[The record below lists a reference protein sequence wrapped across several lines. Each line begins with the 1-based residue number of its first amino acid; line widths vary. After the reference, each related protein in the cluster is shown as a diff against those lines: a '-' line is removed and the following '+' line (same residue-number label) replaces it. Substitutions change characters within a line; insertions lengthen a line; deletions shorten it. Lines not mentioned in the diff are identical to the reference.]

1 MRSARPSV
9 GAQVGI
15 AGVSYRL
22 PATALGLDELEARG
36 ALRSPR
42 ATLAGFGFR
51 RAYLAETETALEMAL
66 GAAGDLLDETGT
78 APDDV
83 GVVLYAGALAS
94 SSTLAEPSTDGA
106 ALHLPDVTDLFRY
119 PVSRIQAELDLIRAA
134 AIGVGQQA
142 CASLFSALRIGRDM
156 LVAEPDLGAVL
167 CVAADRFPPHAPR
180 EMVYNVVS
188 DGASAAL
195 LRRDWPANRILA
207 CGHVTKGACWDAA
220 GMENEIIAAY
230 FPTARAVIHDTL
242 ERAGLEPDDIA
253 WIVPHNVSLRSW
265 EILLGVLGLPREKLF
280 ADNIA
285 RVGHTI
291 ASDNLLNLRDL
302 LDSGRL
308 RRGDRL
314 LLFTFGF
321 GLNWSCMV
329 VEH

>member
-1 MRSARPSV
+1 MRTACPSHD
-9 GAQVGI
+9 QHVGI

-22 PATALGLDELEARG
+22 PATAIGLEELETRG
-36 ALRSPR
+36 ALRSP
-42 ATLAGFGFR
+42 ATTLAGFGFR
-51 RAYLAETETALEMAL
+51 RVHLAETETALEMAL
-66 GAAGDLLDETGT
+66 AAARDLLAETRT
-78 APDDV
+78 DPAEV
-83 GVVLYAGALAS
+83 GAVLYAGALAS
-94 SSTLAEPSTDGA
+94 SSTLAGPSPDGA
-106 ALHLPDVTDLFRY
+106 ALHLPEVADLFRY
-119 PVSRIQAELDLIRAA
+119 PASRLQAELDLVHAA
-134 AIGVGQQA
+134 AIGIGQQA
-142 CASLFSALRIGRDM
+142 CATVFSALRIGRAM
-156 LVAEPDLGAVL
+156 LLAEPDLGAVL
-167 CVAADRFPPHAPR
+167 CVAADRFPPGASR

-195 LRRDWPANRILA
+195 LRRGCPANRILA
-207 CGHVTKGACWDAA
+207 CGHVTKGACWDAG
-220 GMENEIIAAY
+220 GMESEIIAAY
-230 FPTARAVIHDTL
+230 FPTARSVIHATL
-242 ERAGLEPDDIA
+242 DRAGLKPDDIA

-265 EILLGVLGLPREKLF
+265 KILLGVLGLPRDRLF

-308 RRGDRL
+308 RKGDRL